1 MRLRLSLF
9 SHVVALVFGAYGLGL
24 FLLGPCLTAIAETYR
39 VSLAMAGM
47 QFAAFSFGVL
57 PGVLVGGYLYE
68 RCSKKWTVVGG
79 SALVSVGVLLYAA
92 APSVGVQPTFAWAL
106 AVLVVFGIG
115 GGLLEVAGNAIM
127 ADLNPDRSALAVN
140 YIHAVLAV
148 GAVIGPWLAG
158 QLMEAGLSWR
168 IPYVVAGLATVVT
181 SIILVLLPQPRIE
194 PAAAM
199 KGADLRAL
207 LRRGVVWVAFAGV
220 SLYCAA
226 EAGVIGWIPA
236 FMERSLGASKLAAA
250 SAVSVFWLAMTGG
263 RIICTLGASLMR
275 PQTFVLVLCGLGA
288 AASAAITASQSRAMC
303 YLLVA
308 LSGLAFSGVFAMV
321 LAHAAGELGQY
332 LGAAY
337 SIIISGIA
345 AGSLWFPPAMGWI
358 AQATSMRVALLVPPA
373 MLVIQVLLYL
383 PYALKRRQVA
393 AT

>member
-1 MRLRLSLF
+1 LSLF
-9 SHVVALVFGAYGLGL
+9 SHVIALVFGAYGLGL
-24 FLLGPCLTAIAETYR
+24 FLLGPCLTAIAGTYR

-68 RCSKKWTVVGG
+68 RFSKKWTVVGG
-79 SALVSVGVLLYAA
+79 GALISIGVVCYAA
-92 APSVGVQPTFAWAL
+92 APSVGAQPTFAWAL
-106 AVLVVFGIG
+106 GALVVFGIG

-127 ADLNPDRSALAVN
+127 ADLNPGRSALAVN
-140 YIHAVLAV
+140 YVHAVLAV

-168 IPYVVAGLATVVT
+168 LPYVVAGLATAVAM
-181 SIILVLLPQPRIE
+181 LVLVMLPQPHIQ
-194 PAAAM
+194 PAHAM
-199 KGADLRAL
+199 KSADLRAL
-207 LRRGVVWVAFAGV
+207 LGRGVVWVAFAGV

-236 FMERSLGASKLAAA
+236 FMERTLGASKLAAA
-250 SAVSVFWLAMTGG
+250 SAISVFWLAMTGG
-263 RIICTLGASLMR
+263 RIVCTVGASLMR
-275 PQTFVLVLCGLGA
+275 PQTFVLLLCALGA
-288 AASAAITASQSRAMC
+288 GASFAITVSQSQAMC
-303 YLLVA
+303 YLFVA

-345 AGSLWFPPAMGWI
+345 AGALWFPPAMGWI
-358 AQATSMRVALLVPPA
+358 AQATNMRIALLVPPA
-373 MLVIQVLLYL
+373 MLVMQVLLYL
-383 PYALKRRQVA
+383 PYAVKRGPVA